1 MENKIIE
8 DKELYF
14 DAHNK
19 TYYNDIAPEY
29 LYYKV
34 TRMYKYIDFSEYKE
48 VLPNGVEVISIN
60 NFHRCMLD
68 QNEEYKNYVIEE
80 VLYDIDRFG
89 YYATED
95 IENALSIGFN
105 ILTDEFTP
113 DDLGREEWDA
123 LAFVRDKQLEKFMN
137 KDKKC
142 RSNKKLYKR

>member
-1 MENKIIE
+1 M
-8 DKELYF
+8 DKKEMYF
-14 DAHNK
+14 NAYNE

-29 LYYKV
+29 LYYRV
-34 TRMYKYIDFSEYKE
+34 TRMYKDIDFSEYKE
-48 VLPNGVEVISIN
+48 VLPNGDEVITIN
-60 NFHRCMLD
+60 NFHRCVLE

-95 IENALSIGFN
+95 IEDALSIAFN
-105 ILTDEFTP
+105 LLTDDFTP

-137 KDKKC
+137 KDKKD
-142 RSNKKLYKR
+142 RSNKNKKHY